1 MLLLR
6 FKFADGAQQLIT
18 LIARSRQGLFRV
30 SIKRHLQ
37 MHRHKLVEAGVQTL
51 QLLRIER
58 SFGVLLNHVI
68 TLFT

>member
-1 MLLLR
+1 ML
-6 FKFADGAQQLIT
+6 
-18 LIARSRQGLFRV
+18 RV
-30 SIKRHLQ
+30 GIKRHLQ

-68 TLFT
+68 TLFSQQL